1 MRDRLKAIL
10 DAYVDRLRGDM
21 DRGSPVPGMWIFRQ
35 GIDHEAPLRAVE
47 VLLAEARETGRRE
60 GAAALAEQM
69 DYQCAC
75 RCRAHRKAICVK
87 CNDVFGCPVHSEVDP
102 SVLRPEFL
110 KDPEAVA
117 QAIFETHKETAAEE
131 GAIVV
136 GYSWEESSQNY
147 RRAMV
152 EAVRRVVTVRFEAR
166 K

>member
-10 DAYVDRLRGDM
+10 DADVDRLRGDL
-21 DRGSPVPGMWIFRQ
+21 DRGSPAPGMWNFRK
-35 GIDHEAPLRAVE
+35 GIDHELPLRQVE

-87 CNDVFGCPVHSEVDP
+87 CNDVYGCPVHSEVDP

-110 KDPEAVA
+110 KDPDAVA
-117 QAIFETHKETAAEE
+117 RAILGTYEE
-131 GAIVV
+131 EVADWGGSEGEIVL
-136 GYSWEESSQNY
+136 G
-147 RRAMV
+147 AMV